1 MSLSLILSL
10 VLSVFPQDEKQ
21 YLHWLIE
28 KLESLD
34 PDVRASSYTAL
45 AADPAGVLIAVS
57 DFSSASSIARE
68 LRASLI
74 FDKGTDACV
83 EPVLALIADPNPKVN
98 EFFLRFLA
106 KKNLSRSS
114 ASRRAQFLYEFA
126 KKDDSQLVKLALESL
141 GKIESTESAALLG
154 KLVRELQT
162 REFANAALSFLIQRE
177 DSLDGLLELCKKKPE
192 LHSSQLPSLWFALA
206 QRAQESVL
214 SQLWL
219 HFEDPDALLA
229 AAARAAFDQLVARFI
244 QRQEF
249 EKAESAYQEA
259 QDRFVHLPELSLAR
273 ARFHLFSR
281 NELTKARDSVKQFEK
296 RLASRSDRDGL
307 FDRAR
312 LHFYFACLDGLEGK
326 KESAEEELRRGQILL
341 EKLRRHLDEMEESQ
355 NGYELA
361 VWQAKGHLLSALFA
375 VPNQEPM
382 QKELELFYSF
392 SVQAQDF
399 REAALA
405 DRLPEGQRPPF
416 PIDDLLDGELG
427 LYSVLEGPVLRQ
439 SGVEKTEQIWLAIG
453 NELAKKY
460 PREFSSLPPEPT
472 VFFEINPEN
481 LYRIPSSYSF
491 HVADFYSSVVGNTAR
506 ALEILHRIAKHW
518 RVQLNVQPGFASQVA
533 RVEFRIGS
541 LYMDR
546 KEGDLASAAL
556 QRGISLLEDYQ
567 RHFASAL
574 PTDAQ
579 EPYWLRSQMAS
590 AYVSLA
596 VNENVVRGRPESARE
611 YLEKAFALDP
621 SPFNRVLLS
630 CYQARAGKREE
641 ALDALRRVDPEPALF
656 YNMACSYALLGE
668 KEAALKWL
676 RAHFASFLNSEGDL
690 KRSLQWAAE
699 DPDLESLQKDPEFR
713 KLVGQ
718 KP

>member
-1 MSLSLILSL
+1 MSLALVISL
-10 VLSVFPQDEKQ
+10 VLFVFPQDEKQ
-21 YLHWLIE
+21 YLHWLVE

-45 AADPAGVLIAVS
+45 TADPAGALIAVS

-74 FDKGTDACV
+74 FEKGTDVCV
-83 EPVLALIADPNPKVN
+83 ESVLALIEDPNPKVN

-106 KKNLSRSS
+106 KKDLSRSS
-114 ASRRAQFLYEFA
+114 ASRRAQFLYDFA
-126 KKDDSQLVKLALESL
+126 KKNDSQLVKLALESL
-141 GKIESTESAALLG
+141 GKIESAESAAFLC
-154 KLVRELQT
+154 KLVRELQA
-162 REFANAALSFLIQRE
+162 REFANAALSFLMQRE
-177 DSLDGLLELCKKKPE
+177 DSLDCLLELSKKKPE
-192 LHSSQLPSLWFALA
+192 LHSSQLPSLWFSLA

-214 SQLWL
+214 TQLWL

-229 AAARAAFDQLVARFI
+229 TAARAAFDQLVARFI

-249 EKAESAYQEA
+249 EKAEAAYQEA

-281 NELTKARDSVKQFEK
+281 NELAKARDSVKQFEK
-296 RLASRSDRDGL
+296 RLDSRSDRDGI
-307 FDRAR
+307 FDQAR
-312 LHFYFACLDGLEGK
+312 LHFYLACLDGLEAK
-326 KESAEEELRRGQILL
+326 KESAEEQLRRGQILL
-341 EKLRRHLDEMEESQ
+341 GKLRRHLDEMEESQ

-375 VPNQEPM
+375 VPSEERM

-399 REAALA
+399 RDAALA
-405 DRLPEGQRPPF
+405 DRLPEGKRAPF

-439 SGVEKTEQIWLAIG
+439 RGVEKTEEIWLAIG
-453 NELAKKY
+453 NELSKKY

-481 LYRIPSSYSF
+481 LYRIPSSFPF
-491 HVADFYSSVVGNTAR
+491 HVADFYSSIFGNTAR
-506 ALEILHRIAKHW
+506 ALEILHRVAKHW
-518 RVQLNVQPGFASQVA
+518 RIQLNVQPGFASQVA
-533 RVEFRIGS
+533 RTEFRIGS

-556 QRGISLLEDYQ
+556 RRGLSLLEDYQ
-567 RHFASAL
+567 RNLAS
-574 PTDAQ
+574 DA
-579 EPYWLRSQMAS
+579 EDPYWLKAQMAS

-621 SPFNRVLLS
+621 SPFNRVLLA

-641 ALDALRRVDPEPALF
+641 ALEALYRVDPEPALF

-713 KLVGQ
+713 KLIRQ